1 MNLIEKLQQR
11 IQKKL
16 PNVATQLDRPAS
28 PEGLW
33 CLDLRKESQLIVIE
47 WRPGKGFGIS
57 AGTGGYGEGPDEVH
71 ATPADVEARLKE
83 LLDSGKETTP
93 PHSVLVQRLRELRG
107 FTQEQLA
114 DRMGIRQATVS
125 RIERGDMYLSTLS
138 RLVASMGGKLQIQ
151 AVFPDSIIPLDEPTA
166 APEVKVSSS
175 KAPRKRSKASRGA

>member
-16 PNVATQLDRPAS
+16 PDVTAQVDRPTS

-33 CLDLRKESQLIVIE
+33 CLDLRKDNQLIVVE

-57 AGTGGYGEGPDEVH
+57 AGTGGYGEGPDELYGTL
-71 ATPADVEARLKE
+71 AAVEARLRD
-83 LLDSGKETTP
+83 LLDSGEESIP

-138 RLVASMGGKLQIQ
+138 RLVASMGGKLQMQ
-151 AVFPDSIIPLDEPTA
+151 AVFPDSIIPLDEPA
-166 APEVKVSSS
+166 AEVRVTSS
-175 KAPRKRSKASRGA
+175 KAPRKRSKAFRAP

>member
-1 MNLIEKLQQR
+1 MNQIEKLQQR

-16 PNVATQLDRPAS
+16 PDVVIQIDRPAN

-33 CLDLRKESQLIVIE
+33 CLDLRKDNQLIVIE

-57 AGTGGYGEGPDEVH
+57 AGMGGYGEGPDEMH
-71 ATPADVEARLKE
+71 ATPAAVEARLND
-83 LLDSGKETTP
+83 LLNSGKETIP
-93 PHSVLVQRLRELRG
+93 SHSVLVQRLRELRG

-151 AVFPDSIIPLDEPTA
+151 AVFPDSIIPLDEPT
-166 APEVKVSSS
+166 PEVKVSSKS
-175 KAPRKRSKASRGA
+175 PRKRSKASRGA

>member
-16 PNVATQLDRPAS
+16 PSVATQIDRPAN

-33 CLDLRKESQLIVIE
+33 CLDLRKENQLIVIE
-47 WRPGKGFGIS
+47 WRPGRGFDIS
-57 AGTGGYGEGPDEVH
+57 SGTGGYGEGPDEVH
-71 ATPADVEARLKE
+71 ATPAAVEARLKE

-107 FTQEQLA
+107 FTQEQIA

-151 AVFPDSIIPLDEPTA
+151 AVFPDSIIPLDEPT
-166 APEVKVSSS
+166 PEVKVSSS